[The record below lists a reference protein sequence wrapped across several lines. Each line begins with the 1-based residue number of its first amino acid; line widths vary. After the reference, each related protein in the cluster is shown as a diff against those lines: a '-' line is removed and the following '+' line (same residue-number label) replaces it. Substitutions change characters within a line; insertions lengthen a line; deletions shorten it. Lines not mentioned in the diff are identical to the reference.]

1 MNDRRFTI
9 RFVTK
14 SGTLC
19 KQRDLHNG
27 YPEITKIRCFLKYP
41 CKTAAVKSAVVR
53 DPDTPGLSN
62 LRKFSREGAT
72 VFILL
77 SQIKANPPGGGL
89 ALQSTFHLH
98 PSKYVSYPLDFH
110 TRTWYNQDKKKCKSF
125 AYSTRR
131 ELL

>member
-1 MNDRRFTI
+1 MQ
-9 RFVTK
+9 FVTK

-41 CKTAAVKSAVVR
+41 CKTAAVKSPVVK

-77 SQIKANPPGGGL
+77 SQIKVNPPAGGGSVS
-89 ALQSTFHLH
+89 QSTISICTQECDLLC
-98 PSKYVSYPLDFH
+98 VS
-110 TRTWYNQDKKKCKSF
+110 
-125 AYSTRR
+125 
-131 ELL
+131 